1 MNLRYILTQ
10 AVENAKL
17 VEPEKGRA
25 WAEASTAPLKEA
37 LKRRA
42 EAGHTS
48 FLLDSW
54 YAYIPPNESDMFA
67 DAALTFFA
75 KWADS
80 EGLKVND
87 QSTVEDGPRYLLT
100 WE

>member
-1 MNLRYILTQ
+1 MNLKYMLTQ
-10 AVENAKL
+10 AVENARL

-25 WAEASTAPLKEA
+25 WAEANVDPLRDA
-37 LKRRA
+37 LERRA
-42 EAGHTS
+42 KAGHTS

-54 YAYIPPNESDMFA
+54 YAYIPPNESDLFA

-80 EGLKVND
+80 EGLKVVD
-87 QSTVEDGPRYLLT
+87 QSTVEDGPCYLLT
-100 WE
+100 W